1 MPKKSPAD
9 FIIIFAVTLLTSIG
23 IVMVFSASQ
32 YSAGIRFN
40 DDFHFLKS
48 QLQWSVIGMVIMA
61 IASKIHYKKI
71 QRYANLILIV
81 CVILLSV
88 IFIPGI
94 GVEYNGAT
102 RWIGIGSHTIQP
114 SEIAKIGII
123 IFMAN
128 SLAQKKEDI
137 RTLTRGIIP
146 YILLTGIISGLIV
159 LEPDLSTS
167 VLIAAVIFA
176 MLFVAGANLKY
187 IALLGSIALP
197 ALIWL
202 VMAAEYRLER
212 FTSFLDPWADMAGD
226 GYQIIQSLLALGSG
240 GIFGQ
245 GLGNGKQK
253 LLYIPEPQ
261 NDFIFA
267 HIGEE
272 LGLIGT
278 TTILIL
284 FILLIWRGIR
294 IALHAPDMF
303 ASLYSAGFIFLI
315 AFQVI
320 INVGV
325 ATSLLPV
332 TGMPLPFISAG
343 GSSLVFLL
351 GGMGILLNISRFTNI
366 D

>member
-1 MPKKSPAD
+1 MPKKNPAD
-9 FIIIFAVTLLTSIG
+9 FIVIFSVILLTSIG

-159 LEPDLSTS
+159 L
-167 VLIAAVIFA
+167 
-176 MLFVAGANLKY
+176 
-187 IALLGSIALP
+187 
-197 ALIWL
+197 
-202 VMAAEYRLER
+202 
-212 FTSFLDPWADMAGD
+212 
-226 GYQIIQSLLALGSG
+226 
-240 GIFGQ
+240 
-245 GLGNGKQK
+245 
-253 LLYIPEPQ
+253 
-261 NDFIFA
+261 
-267 HIGEE
+267 
-272 LGLIGT
+272 
-278 TTILIL
+278 
-284 FILLIWRGIR
+284 
-294 IALHAPDMF
+294 
-303 ASLYSAGFIFLI
+303 
-315 AFQVI
+315 
-320 INVGV
+320 
-325 ATSLLPV
+325 
-332 TGMPLPFISAG
+332 
-343 GSSLVFLL
+343 
-351 GGMGILLNISRFTNI
+351 
-366 D
+366 